1 MRDKSDIK
9 DLTLKELERAIAG
22 IGELPY
28 RARQIFSW
36 IYQRGINEFSEI
48 DNIPKKLITK
58 LDQIYDIKSP
68 TPQQHLKS
76 RDKTE
81 KILFELT
88 DGYLI
93 ETVMIHTKKRGALC
107 LSTQVGCKF
116 GCSFCASGLGGF
128 KRDLT
133 TSEIIGQILYFRNEL
148 KQKITN
154 YVFMGMGEPLD
165 NYENVAKAIM
175 IMNEPKGLAIGARRI
190 TVSTCG
196 IIPGIKKLESLG
208 LQINLSISLH
218 AACDGL
224 RNRLMPINKRYP
236 LEKLLKTC
244 EDFKETTGRMITL
257 EYVLIKGINDSTQD
271 IDGLAAIADRL
282 KAKVN
287 LILYSSVPG
296 LNFQIP
302 NPGDIDAVTKR
313 LTEKGVGAILRESKG
328 KDIQAACGQ
337 LAGDK
342 NEV

>member
-1 MRDKSDIK
+1 MRDKIDIK
-9 DLTLKELERAIAG
+9 GFTLKELEKALSG
-22 IGELPY
+22 IGEQSY

-36 IYQRGINEFSEI
+36 LYQRGIKDFSEI

-58 LDQIYDIKSP
+58 LDQIYCISSP
-68 TPQQHLKS
+68 TPRQHLKS

-81 KILFELT
+81 KILFELSN
-88 DGYLI
+88 GHLI
-93 ETVMIHTKKRGALC
+93 ETVLICAKGRKTLC

-116 GCSFCASGLGGF
+116 SCSFCASGLNGF

-133 TSEIIGQILYFRNEL
+133 VSEIIGQILYFRNDF
-148 KQKITN
+148 KHKITN

-165 NYENVAKAIM
+165 NYENVAKAVM

-196 IIPGIKKLESLG
+196 IIPGIEKLNGLG
-208 LQINLSISLH
+208 IQVNLSISLH
-218 AACDGL
+218 GANDGL
-224 RNRLMPINKRYP
+224 RNRLMPINKKYP
-236 LEKLLKTC
+236 LEKLLKAC
-244 EDFKETTGRMITL
+244 EDFKGNTGRMITL

-287 LILYSSVPG
+287 LILYSPVPG
-296 LNFQIP
+296 LNFKIP

-313 LTEKGVGAILRESKG
+313 LTEKGVSATLRKSKG
-328 KDIQAACGQ
+328 RNIQAACGQ
-337 LAGDK
+337 LAGTK
-342 NEV
+342 NEI